1 MIGVDVRICL
11 GPPEAAG
18 PSATLPRRMNTSN
31 ALRRGFFGGAAAAL
45 LLSALASSPVAADED
60 PKARAQ
66 KLFFEGL
73 TDIQAGNKRAGCTK
87 LRESLSLFATPNTLF
102 NVARC
107 DEDEGRIAAALEY
120 WQRGLSLIDAKDPR
134 AKVAKERIEVLDARV
149 PRLRVI
155 SPAGPAIGALSLD
168 GTELAPGRL
177 EAPLRVEPGKHVIVV
192 RAPGREDKRYE
203 VDLAEKE
210 RTEVVALPG
219 PEVVPV
225 EAPKPPPL
233 TSSSAEVPQ
242 PSSPTPG
249 TGRRTAGFVVGGVG
263 LAGIVAA
270 GITGGMLV
278 ARDGQI
284 RKDCN
289 DDGVCRKGSEGYTL
303 SQNSGPLLVGNTVA
317 WGVGIAGIA
326 AGLALVLTAPSGKGD
341 ARGREAS
348 IAPLAVQGGGGL
360 CISGRS

>member
-1 MIGVDVRICL
+1 
-11 GPPEAAG
+11 
-18 PSATLPRRMNTSN
+18 MNTSN
-31 ALRRGFFGGAAAAL
+31 ALRRGFVGGVAAAL
-45 LLSALASSPVAADED
+45 LFSALASSPVAAEED

-73 TDIQAGNKRAGCTK
+73 TDIQAGNKQAGCTK

-107 DEDEGRIAAALEY
+107 DEEEGRIAAAQEY

-134 AKVAKERIEVLDARV
+134 AKVAKERIDALDARV

-155 SPAGPAIGALSLD
+155 LPVGQAIGTLSLD
-168 GTELAPGRL
+168 GTELAPSRL

-210 RTEVVALPG
+210 RTEVVAGPG

-233 TSSSAEVPQ
+233 ASGSAEAP
-242 PSSPTPG
+242 PPPAPAS
-249 TGRRTAGFVVGGVG
+249 GRRTAGFVVGGVG

-284 RKDCN
+284 TKDCN

-326 AGLALVLTAPSGKGD
+326 AGLVLVLTAPSGKAGD
-341 ARGREAS
+341 AQGREAS
-348 IAPLAVQGGGGL
+348 IAPLAVPGGGGL
-360 CISGRS
+360 CISGRF

>member
-1 MIGVDVRICL
+1 MI
-11 GPPEAAG
+11 
-18 PSATLPRRMNTSN
+18 TSN
-31 ALRRGFFGGAAAAL
+31 ALRRGFFGGVTAAL
-45 LLSALASSPVAADED
+45 LHSALASSPVAADED

-73 TDIQAGNKRAGCTK
+73 ADIEAGHKQAGCTK

-134 AKVAKERIEVLDARV
+134 AKVAKARIDALDTRV
-149 PRLRVI
+149 PRLRVL
-155 SPAGPAIGALSLD
+155 SPEGQVSGAISLD
-168 GTELAPGRL
+168 GKDLGPSKL

-210 RTEVVALPG
+210 RTEVVAEPG

-225 EAPKPPPL
+225 DVPKPPPS
-233 TSSSAEVPQ
+233 TNSSAQVP
-242 PSSPTPG
+242 PPSPTPAS
-249 TGRRTAGFVVGGVG
+249 GRRTAGFVVGGVG
-263 LAGIVAA
+263 LLGIVAA

-278 ARDGQI
+278 ARDAQI
-284 RKDCN
+284 MNDCDEN
-289 DDGVCRKGSEGYTL
+289 GVCVKGSDGYAL
-303 SQNSGPLLVGNTVA
+303 SQASGPLLVGNAVA
-317 WGVGIAGIA
+317 WGVGIAGIG
-326 AGLALVLTAPSGKGD
+326 AGLALVLTAPSGKAGE

-360 CISGRS
+360 RISGRF